1 MIVLDT
7 NIIIYAATNQAI
19 VEQFSIHSYA
29 FASISRIES
38 LGYNRITDE
47 ERDAITASLALGQQI
62 GLTDSVIA
70 RAIRIRQAQPAR
82 IGLGDAIIAATA
94 LETDAELWTA
104 NTDDFAEIDG
114 LKLVNPLM
122 TT

>member
-7 NIIIYAATNQAI
+7 NIIIYAATSRII
-19 VEQFSIHSYA
+19 VEQFSTHSYA

-62 GLTDSVIA
+62 ELTDSVIA

-94 LETDAELWTA
+94 LEADAELWTA
-104 NTDDFAEIDG
+104 NTEDFAGIDG
-114 LKLVNPLM
+114 LQLINPLV

>member
-7 NIIIYAATNQAI
+7 NIIIYAATSRTI
-19 VEQFSIHSYA
+19 VEQFSTHSYA

-47 ERDAITASLALGQQI
+47 ERDAITVSLALGQQI
-62 GLTDSVIA
+62 ELTDSVIA

-94 LETDAELWTA
+94 LEADAELWTA
-104 NTDDFAEIDG
+104 NTEDFAGIDG
-114 LKLVNPLM
+114 LKLINPLV